1 MALNARLLLA
11 AEQSNSAA
19 VKEVLGKETQKV
31 LQTCRRLIALQ
42 KTITDRLGD
51 QFDQLPS
58 YFRADYMNDCGE
70 SHDALAAKREEEI
83 LAHEEERE
91 RLIRKNATL

>member
-31 LQTCRRLIALQ
+31 LQTCKRLIALQ
-42 KTITDRLGD
+42 KTITDRLAD
-51 QFDQLPS
+51 QFDQMPS
-58 YFRADYMNDCGE
+58 YFRADYMNGCGE

-83 LAHEEERE
+83 LAREEERE